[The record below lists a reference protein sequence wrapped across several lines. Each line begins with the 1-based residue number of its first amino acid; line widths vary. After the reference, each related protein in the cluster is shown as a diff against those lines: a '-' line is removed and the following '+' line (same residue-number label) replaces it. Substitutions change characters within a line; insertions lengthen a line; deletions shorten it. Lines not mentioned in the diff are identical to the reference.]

1 MKEQI
6 LRDSNHTQEN
16 EEESYD
22 SYIED
27 DCVTSTPIKV
37 KGRRSVSLLDI
48 SDISSSLEKSKI
60 NIYSDTIGSNSSL
73 CKDSGYNHSESSLAS
88 EKCIDKEDV
97 PFGVELRAKYVR
109 LLEDLKFKDVMIAAL
124 HQSNHSLRLKI
135 ADAENKISDLRLKSE
150 SHCKCCT
157 YRNSVEENAFDANIP
172 EKKKSETKYSV
183 TPLVRNENCVVPTVP
198 RSNKPVVSSQRQ
210 REPALLPSD
219 DAIIKVQQWQ
229 NNSYHE
235 CQKRLFNQIPPS
247 VSSPALDPR
256 KIYIRPVPEP
266 LPNTMS
272 YMETSRALAE
282 AYRKRQEKAH
292 DIVRVQMIGDQ
303 SVSVT
308 PIQFS
313 HRQRV
318 DTNKQN
324 FPQNEDTLNDTKQV
338 NEKDTVLRL
347 QKRHTLFGNLLINHQ
362 KSPGLVECLTEANCM
377 VEDLNVGL
385 SRLPVNLNDIRSI
398 KLT

>member
-6 LRDSNHTQEN
+6 LRDSNHSQEN

-22 SYIED
+22 SYIEE

-48 SDISSSLEKSKI
+48 SDIGSTFEKSKV

-97 PFGVELRAKYVR
+97 PFGVELRSKYVR

-157 YRNSVEENAFDANIP
+157 HRNSVEESAFDAKLP
-172 EKKKSETKYSV
+172 EKKKPETKYSV
-183 TPLVRNENCVVPTVP
+183 TPLVRNENCVVPTIP
-198 RSNKPVVSSQRQ
+198 PSNKSMISSPRQ

-229 NNSYHE
+229 NNSYRE
-235 CQKRLFNQIPPS
+235 CQKRLFNQIPPT
-247 VSSPALDPR
+247 VSSPPLDPR

-272 YMETSRALAE
+272 YMETSRALAD

-292 DIVRVQMIGDQ
+292 DLVRVQMIGDQ

-308 PIQFS
+308 PIQFPHP
-313 HRQRV
+313 HRQRA
-318 DTNKQN
+318 DTSKQSC
-324 FPQNEDTLNDTKQV
+324 PENEVTLNDTKQV

-362 KSPGLVECLTEANCM
+362 ELISHCLLQGSTN
-377 VEDLNVGL
+377 N
-385 SRLPVNLNDIRSI
+385 NIY
-398 KLT
+398 